1 MANTDFTLP
10 ATGYATFDA
19 LSMKQLIKDRLRQ
32 NAFYT
37 DQDFEGSNLSS
48 LIDMLAYNYHVLLF
62 YLNQTST
69 ESLFSESQLYENV
82 NRIVKLLNY
91 NPIGF
96 QTCKLQFDLT
106 GSSQLGT
113 GAYAIPQYTY
123 TTASGVQYTLVDDVF
138 FSKTTNNI
146 EKIGNVSSTHVLYQG
161 IPQEYPIQ
169 SAAGEEFEML
179 TILPGNDVVID
190 HYTIRVYVKNV
201 NTNKWSKWSQVDTLF
216 SESQTAESYQLRLNE
231 H

>member
-10 ATGYATFDA
+10 ATGYSTFDA

-96 QTCKLQFDLT
+96 QTCKLQFV
-106 GSSQLGT
+106 
-113 GAYAIPQYTY
+113 Y
-123 TTASGVQYTLVDDVF
+123 
-138 FSKTTNNI
+138 
-146 EKIGNVSSTHVLYQG
+146 KISL
-161 IPQEYPIQ
+161 
-169 SAAGEEFEML
+169 
-179 TILPGNDVVID
+179 
-190 HYTIRVYVKNV
+190 
-201 NTNKWSKWSQVDTLF
+201 
-216 SESQTAESYQLRLNE
+216 QTFL
-231 H
+231 